1 MNPCELTATITALA
15 NAIASKLSDN
25 ELALVA
31 AATTQLGDT
40 LATIS
45 VQRDLNSRCLSNCSQ
60 KWIEFVLMFSFLYS
74 QHFSKGRPFRAAF
87 SILLPLSTVLYREYA
102 FRFLEFLFP
111 AFWDPRNHAD
121 TINLILQKND
131 EIGKYTEKVRLAS
144 HYRHL

>member
-60 KWIEFVLMFSFLYS
+60 K
-74 QHFSKGRPFRAAF
+74 
-87 SILLPLSTVLYREYA
+87 
-102 FRFLEFLFP
+102 
-111 AFWDPRNHAD
+111 
-121 TINLILQKND
+121 
-131 EIGKYTEKVRLAS
+131 
-144 HYRHL
+144 